1 MYQLVVAVGPYIV
14 VVLLRAIWT
23 MYICT
28 VKFQPVV
35 AYVGTIVLHG
45 RRLKLTNTKK
55 KKHAVGTEETLVLAT
70 GTVESACM
78 HLSLSPLSPAPYSQ
92 QEKKRVQFFFFKKS
106 ENFRIKYIYT

>member
-1 MYQLVVAVGPYIV
+1 MYSEVPTSGS
-14 VVLLRAIWT
+14 
-23 MYICT
+23 ICRYYST
-28 VKFQPVV
+28 TRSAAETHQHK
-35 AYVGTIVLHG
+35 
-45 RRLKLTNTKK
+45 KK